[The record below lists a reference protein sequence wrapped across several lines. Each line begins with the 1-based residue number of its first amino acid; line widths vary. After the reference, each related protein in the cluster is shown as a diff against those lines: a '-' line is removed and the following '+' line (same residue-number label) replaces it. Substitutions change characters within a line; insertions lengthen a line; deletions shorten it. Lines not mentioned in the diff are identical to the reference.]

1 MQDQLWTFDAASLEE
16 FLSCQN
22 AVFSDHDSCQNV
34 EEPYDLE
41 VLNKIFQEL
50 QLKIEVSH

>member
-41 VLNKIFQEL
+41 VLNQIFQEL